1 MSEILLSHQRAMHC
15 YQQINSDLKIADKD
29 TLKGYETTV
38 AGMPAFLRNNGLL
51 HFIAFL
57 TQNSDHTA
65 YKFCL
70 DALEQWLTKQSWTD
84 YMADGKKTLY
94 QYLLEHETMTVQEHI
109 AIENEINEL
118 LVWLKS
124 LLRAISAQQPQGTSS
139 AGGQE

>member
-15 YQQINSDLKIADKD
+15 YDQLNITDKD
-29 TLKGYETTV
+29 TLENYETTV

-51 HFIAFL
+51 HFIALL
-57 TQNSDHTA
+57 TQKSDHTA

-84 YMADGKKTLY
+84 YRADEKKTLY
-94 QYLLEHETMTVQEHI
+94 QYLLEHETMTTQEHI
-109 AIENEINEL
+109 AIENEVNEL

-124 LLRAISAQQPQGTSS
+124 LLRAKKTMSAQQAQKTST
-139 AGGQE
+139 AGGKE